1 MWPRHIQSGR
11 PTPPPMAHQPPSS
24 VRQADSKTNPLA
36 RHITPLPRPPT
47 LDTASRMR
55 FGGRRR
61 GAVTAVA
68 VECLRLDAET
78 RDRRPVN
85 SGRLGGGRRGAPR
98 PVSVRPAAGSLGWSA
113 ACRRPAQAVRQA
125 ARSRLDL
132 PTWSPPWTAGPQT
145 NTPTPLQ
152 QIGEHRA
159 PPLKI
164 HSMSIVSS

>member
-1 MWPRHIQSGR
+1 
-11 PTPPPMAHQPPSS
+11 
-24 VRQADSKTNPLA
+24 
-36 RHITPLPRPPT
+36 
-47 LDTASRMR
+47 MR

-68 VECLRLDAET
+68 VERLRLDAET
-78 RDRRPVN
+78 RDQRPVT
-85 SGRLGGGRRGAPR
+85 SGRMGGGRRGAPR

-164 HSMSIVSS
+164 HSMSIVSSWIQSTITSSLSSIEQLPQCQSKLNRKLEKLCNLLYVFCNFALYHEPF